1 MCIAF
6 AIAVVVVIK
15 ENGEELDG
23 SQEGRLPIALTQI
36 DKQKEGTATEVTVCK
51 SSCHYLFCVNLMYS
65 DGFSIE
71 RFGVDIFISS
81 RDRIAISSSLV
92 AQNSVGM

>member
-23 SQEGRLPIALTQI
+23 SQEGRIPIALTQI
-36 DKQKEGTATEVTVCK
+36 DKHKKERQQRLLYVKALVTI
-51 SSCHYLFCVNLMYS
+51 YS
-65 DGFSIE
+65 VLI
-71 RFGVDIFISS
+71 
-81 RDRIAISSSLV
+81 
-92 AQNSVGM
+92 

>member
-6 AIAVVVVIK
+6 AIAVVVVMK

-23 SQEGRLPIALTQI
+23 SQEGRIPIALTQI
-36 DKQKEGTATEVTVCK
+36 DKQKEGTEVTECK

-65 DGFSIE
+65 VGFSI
-71 RFGVDIFISS
+71 
-81 RDRIAISSSLV
+81 
-92 AQNSVGM
+92 